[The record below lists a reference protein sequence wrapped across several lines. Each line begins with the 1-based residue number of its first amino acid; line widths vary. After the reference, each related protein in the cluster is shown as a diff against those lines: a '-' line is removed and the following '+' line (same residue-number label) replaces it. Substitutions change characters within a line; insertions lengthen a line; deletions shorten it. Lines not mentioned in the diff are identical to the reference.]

1 MRRIGAKSALMISA
15 ALLAGCAGMSAPECS
30 SVNWYDLGFRD
41 ARLRVQTQGDLYA
54 AQCERHGVKIDA
66 VRYDQGF
73 REGRWEFPD
82 RTPL

>member
-1 MRRIGAKSALMISA
+1 MKRIGVKSALMISA
-15 ALLAGCAGMSAPECS
+15 ALVAGCAGMSAAECS

-41 ARLRVQTQGDLYA
+41 ARLRVQTQVDLYA
-54 AQCERHGVKIDA
+54 AQCERHGGKIDA
-66 VRYDQGF
+66 ARYDQGF